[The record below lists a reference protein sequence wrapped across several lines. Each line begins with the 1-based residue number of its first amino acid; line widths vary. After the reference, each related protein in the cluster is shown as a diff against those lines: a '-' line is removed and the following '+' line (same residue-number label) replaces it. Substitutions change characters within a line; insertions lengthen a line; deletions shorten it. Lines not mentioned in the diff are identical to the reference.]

1 MARNLPRLM
10 LCACL
15 CCFIRPGLSSATQSD
30 QASRSPVFSF
40 DIGAQSVASALEL
53 YSAVSGVQV
62 VYDGALVLGRM
73 SRPIRGVMS
82 SDQALDHLLDGTGLG
97 AVYGAPGLSTLVPKA
112 RQRSGMELSLDN
124 YMPYLGIVQGAV
136 EDAFCRQ
143 AAIAPG
149 AYRARLRF
157 RIGSG
162 GRVVS
167 PELLDFEG
175 DAAREPAMLTALR
188 DIAFDRAPPAD
199 MPQPVVMEISR
210 RLPRETGDCGGWRGR
225 GAKLQKAGSP

>member
-15 CCFIRPGLSSATQSD
+15 CCFVRPGLSSASPSD
-30 QASRSPVFSF
+30 RASRSHVFSF
-40 DIGAQSVASALEL
+40 DIGAQPVASALEL

-62 VYDGALVLGRM
+62 VYDGALVLGRI

-82 SDQALDHLLDGTGLG
+82 SDQALEHLLDGTGLG
-97 AVYGAPGLSTLVPKA
+97 AVYGAPDLSTLVPKTP
-112 RQRSGMELSLDN
+112 QRSGTELSLDN

-149 AYRARLRF
+149 SYRARLRF
-157 RIGSG
+157 WIGPR

-167 PELLDFEG
+167 PQLLDFEG
-175 DAAREPAMLTALR
+175 DGARERSVLAALQ

-210 RLPRETGDCGGWRGR
+210 RMPRETGDCGGWRGP
-225 GAKLQKAGSP
+225 GAKLQKTASP